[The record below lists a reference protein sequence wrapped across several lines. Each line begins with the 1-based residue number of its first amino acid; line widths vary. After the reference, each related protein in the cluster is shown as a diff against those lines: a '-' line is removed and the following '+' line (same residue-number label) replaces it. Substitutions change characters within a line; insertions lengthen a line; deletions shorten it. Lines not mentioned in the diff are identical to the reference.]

1 MEATLVYRMPQPA
14 KRYCMYDGTSIY
26 GVLGYGS
33 RTACPDGDKRDVSI
47 GTEIGTDGCRNSSS
61 GCGIAYYADSA
72 MAAVRIF
79 PG

>member
-1 MEATLVYRMPQPA
+1 MEDIMVYCMPQSA
-14 KRYCMYDGTSIY
+14 KWYCMHDGTAIY
-26 GVLGYGS
+26 GVLGYGGG
-33 RTACPDGDKRDVSI
+33 TACSDGDKRDVSI

-61 GCGIAYYADSA
+61 GCGIVHYADSA